1 MSRRVRPR
9 QAVFAPDDG
18 ADYRLQPHWRDMDK
32 NDIEAVLKKLR
43 RKTSLLKDEEVA
55 FITKMTLE
63 LLEDS
68 FGDNPHFEAQ
78 SMERIVRWSS
88 LRTRCEREREK
99 RGLSLKDA
107 SMQLKIPQYRLRA
120 IECGE
125 LRTFEPAMARK
136 YFRFLGIE
144 SWVAR
149 WRKANLEL
157 AGLAGI

>member
-1 MSRRVRPR
+1 
-9 QAVFAPDDG
+9 
-18 ADYRLQPHWRDMDK
+18 MDK
-32 NDIEAVLKKLR
+32 NEIQAVLKKLR

-68 FGDNPHFEAQ
+68 FGDNPHFEAR
-78 SMERIVRWSS
+78 SMERIVRWLS

-107 SMQLKIPQYRLRA
+107 SMQLKIPQYRIRA
-120 IECGE
+120 IEYGK
-125 LRTFEPAMARK
+125 LGTFEPEMARK

-144 SWVAR
+144 RWVAR
-149 WRKANLEL
+149 WRKANRELAEL
-157 AGLAGI
+157 AGI